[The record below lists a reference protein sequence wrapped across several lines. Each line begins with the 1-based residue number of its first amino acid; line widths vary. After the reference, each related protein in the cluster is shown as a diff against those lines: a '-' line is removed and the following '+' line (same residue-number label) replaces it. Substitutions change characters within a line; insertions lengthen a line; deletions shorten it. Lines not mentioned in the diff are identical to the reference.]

1 MTVSA
6 PWERRVHF
14 SVEVGQ
20 FIALV
25 VAIVVDLIDTKG
37 QSSESWIAV
46 AVATIYVLGSAAVPE
61 EWYHIRFGA
70 EAITLAG
77 AFLTAVAIT
86 LTGGP
91 SSPYLL
97 LSMGPPVFATLYGGI
112 RSGLMTGLLSAGLL
126 ALVTL
131 SQDLPLVESAPAM
144 ALYLVFVLL
153 VGVIRKLLEDIHQ
166 QAAAESS
173 QSLEN
178 LQEIHGVLVRLSQDV
193 SAGRLN
199 AVEVG
204 AETLDTILTR
214 LPGSA
219 GKLAI
224 EGENGLVVLA
234 ARGVPDPE
242 GQINQIPINTAD
254 SEVGMMEL
262 VTPGPLADDDRAAV
276 EAYLRPLGIAF
287 ANLQLLQDIAG
298 SAVAEE
304 RLRLG
309 PGDARR
315 NRAFSGLLGPVS
327 RSDGDAEGR

>member
-14 SVEVGQ
+14 SIEVGQ

-25 VAIVVDLIDTKG
+25 VAVVVDLVTTD
-37 QSSESWIAV
+37 SFPESLV
-46 AVATIYVLGSAAVPE
+46 AMSVATIYVLGSAAVPD

-70 EAITLAG
+70 EAITLIG
-77 AFLTAVAIT
+77 AFLAAVAIT

-91 SSPYLL
+91 TSPYLL
-97 LSMGPPVFATLYGGI
+97 LSTGPPILATLYGGI

-131 SQDLPLVESAPAM
+131 SQGLPLVDAAPAM

-153 VGVIRKLLEDIHQ
+153 VGVIKKLLEDIHQ
-166 QAAAESS
+166 QAADLAVEKESAT
-173 QSLEN
+173 QRLEN

-204 AETLDTILTR
+204 AETLDTVLTR

-234 ARGVPDPE
+234 ARGVPDPD
-242 GQINQIPINTAD
+242 GQKNEIPIKTAD
-254 SEVGMMEL
+254 AAVGMMEL
-262 VTPGPLADDDRAAV
+262 VTPNPLADDDRAAGC
-276 EAYLRPLGIAF
+276 AQAL
-287 ANLQLLQDIAG
+287 DIAPLDPRKLG
-298 SAVAEE
+298 AAERGE
-304 RLRLG
+304 
-309 PGDARR
+309 D
-315 NRAFSGLLGPVS
+315 V
-327 RSDGDAEGR
+327 